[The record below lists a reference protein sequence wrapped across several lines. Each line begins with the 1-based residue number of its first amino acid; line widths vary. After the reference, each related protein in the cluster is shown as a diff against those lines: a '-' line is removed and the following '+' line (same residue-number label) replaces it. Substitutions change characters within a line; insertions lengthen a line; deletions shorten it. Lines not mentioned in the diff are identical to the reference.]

1 MTGLEMALAA
11 ALRPWL
17 IWRSRRGTVRGALAP
32 LSCREAPPVELP
44 RVRIAVVQFNIDLAA
59 SAVSYARH
67 VHALVSQAV
76 EGGASLVIFP
86 EYTSL
91 PLVGLMPG
99 ARLLSRALES
109 AASPKQARPADRS
122 DYATMAL
129 AFRLSATA
137 AQRVYHATFSTLAA
151 RFRVMILGGSIIE
164 PGPDGRLANVAYLYG
179 PDGDVLARQVKTHLM
194 PSEVAMDYA
203 RGEEIVVAET
213 PVGRLAFPVC
223 MDHTYFETARIAAL
237 LGADLLVDP
246 AANNDYYDA
255 YAQARGVW
263 NRTQEAQ
270 VYGVLCCAVG
280 RVAGVVFQGR
290 SGVYAPLGL
299 SANGDGVLAEARSCD
314 LEEIVFAEL
323 DYALLREFRR
333 HHPLEY
339 NLALYRRYL
348 PVLYAAEGR
357 GMAPG
362 PQRWRNEADT
372 VQKGRSWGARQGGT

>member
-1 MTGLEMALAA
+1 MVRSALAH
-11 ALRPWL
+11 
-17 IWRSRRGTVRGALAP
+17 
-32 LSCREAPPVELP
+32 LSCREALPAELP
-44 RVRIAVVQFNIDLAA
+44 RVRIAAVQFNIDLSA

-99 ARLLSRALES
+99 ARRLSRALES
-109 AASPKQARPADRS
+109 AAAIPKQARPAGGS

-129 AFRLSATA
+129 AFRLSAVA
-137 AQRVYHATFSTLAA
+137 AQRVYHTTFSTLAA
-151 RFRVMILGGSIIE
+151 RFRVTILGGSIIE
-164 PGPDGRLANVAYLYG
+164 PGSDGRLRNAAYLYG
-179 PDGDVLARQVKTHLM
+179 PDGGLLARQVKTHLM
-194 PSEVAMDYA
+194 PSEVAMGYA

-263 NRTQEAQ
+263 SRTQETQ

-323 DYALLREFRR
+323 DYALLREFRW
-333 HHPLEY
+333 HHPPEY

-348 PVLYAAEGR
+348 PALYAAEGR
-357 GMAPG
+357 GMALG
-362 PQRWRNEADT
+362 PQRWHNEADT
-372 VQKGRSWGARQGGT
+372 IQKGRSWGARQGGT